1 MYEPLKVAF
10 GQYLGQFFAGGI
22 APTTRYLTEY
32 VRRPLNQAILWA
44 PGRMVDLAEEML
56 AAWQKDDSRGS
67 PTAPYTMPIIL
78 VAIAKDAT
86 QSGPGFA
93 RSLGTPGYVVLPDDP
108 KDRLFK
114 LRTFTADLRAQ
125 LAIAAHDEPTARA
138 LASQVLLWLEAFPNR
153 SFRATYRF
161 AGFDLDWPVQVAL
174 PENPASLIA
183 TDAKNLTLLS
193 LDILLRPTVPLYQ
206 APRPGEPNDG
216 LGDPNNPDDPAGY
229 PFLVEIDQNGERT
242 ITDPQPPLVP

>member
-1 MYEPLKVAF
+1 MYEPVKIAF
-10 GQYLGQFFAGGI
+10 GQYLGHFFSGGI

-44 PGRMVDLAEEML
+44 PGRMVDMAEEML
-56 AAWQKDDSRGS
+56 AAWQRDDSRGK
-67 PTAPYTMPIIL
+67 PTPGYTMPVIL
-78 VAIAKDAT
+78 VALAKDAT
-86 QSGPGFA
+86 QSGPEFN
-93 RSLGTPGYVVLPDDP
+93 RSLGTPEYVVLPDDP

-114 LRTFTADLRAQ
+114 LRTFAADLRAQ

-161 AGFDLDWPVQVAL
+161 AGFDLDWPVHVAL
-174 PENPASLIA
+174 PDQPAALVP
-183 TDAKNLTLLS
+183 TDAKNLTLLT
-193 LDILLRPTVPLYQ
+193 LDLTLRPTIPLYQ

-216 LGDPNNPDDPAGY
+216 QGDPENPDDPAGY
-229 PFLVEIDQNGERT
+229 PFLLEIDQNGERT
-242 ITDPQPPLVP
+242 ITDQ